1 MRESPGPGA
10 QRNPKT
16 DGGRLMGE
24 GWGSPRARGGWEGSF
39 LTIKCNKSPPARGAD
54 CHLVPRA
61 LAGQNW
67 EGRVPTG
74 HPQVCGQGSER
85 SG

>member
-16 DGGRLMGE
+16 DGGRRMGE

-39 LTIKCNKSPPARGAD
+39 LTIKCNKSPPARTQVRGPTAASF
-54 CHLVPRA
+54 H
-61 LAGQNW
+61 
-67 EGRVPTG
+67 GR
-74 HPQVCGQGSER
+74 
-85 SG
+85 